1 MTPQPYNQVRL
12 GSDIL
17 AVVNSG
23 AHTILMVE
31 LKDGAEIMR
40 IGSGTMGFADG
51 PAAEARFS
59 NPRHV
64 YNPSSPPL
72 HLVVSFFLP
81 CFLPC
86 QCPFLLSR
94 ASDGT
99 WETLHEKSQIMN
111 HKQ

>member
-1 MTPQPYNQVRL
+1 MTPKPYNQVRL

-81 CFLPC
+81 FFNLAGVLFFFFGPEMVPGK
-86 QCPFLLSR
+86 PFTKNYR
-94 ASDGT
+94 A
-99 WETLHEKSQIMN
+99 
-111 HKQ
+111 